1 MTPSPL
7 TPSHRKS
14 IVAALICV
22 GFLASTAHAQE
33 PAKAPATAEEYTK
46 RMQSFYNSTKDFQA
60 SFKQVYTDV
69 AAGDKDESFG
79 RVYFK
84 RPGRLRFDY
93 FKKVKGKVVPQKVL
107 VSDGKVFWVYEKAF
121 QQVLKQCLKDSKLP
135 TTMRFLMGQ
144 GDLSKDFNVTLAK
157 GSKPGLPALR
167 LVPKKPTSKYK
178 ELRFILDPKTF
189 QVVKTTVYDPYG
201 NTNELF
207 FKKILLNKNIQDKSF
222 EFKPP
227 ANARQ
232 LNKDKSC

>member
-1 MTPSPL
+1 M
-7 TPSHRKS
+7 
-14 IVAALICV
+14 IVALMCLGLA
-22 GFLASTAHAQE
+22 ASTAHAQE
-33 PAKAPATAEEYTK
+33 APKAPDTAEEYTK
-46 RMQSFYNSTKDFQA
+46 NMQSFYNTTKDFQA

-93 FKKVKGKVVPQKVL
+93 FKKEKGKVVPQKIL

-144 GDLSKDFNVTLAK
+144 GDLSKDFTVSLTKA
-157 GSKPGLPALR
+157 SKPTLPELK
-167 LVPKKPTSKYK
+167 LVPKKATSKYK
-178 ELRFILDPKTF
+178 ELRFVLDPKTF
-189 QVVKTTVYDPYG
+189 QVIKTTVYDPYG

-222 EFKPP
+222 KFEPP